1 MPEPVLVTEP
11 DSPPPPAQAVPVAS
25 GTGLPGP
32 GASSAQPPTTPPKPL
47 TVPNARKGYKLTL
60 WVSATTDAG
69 VSDVN
74 GLLQLDGAD
83 PVPFCMLKGVRNPLA
98 RALQEA
104 YVAIER
110 VRAKPPRMA
119 APTAG
124 PAAPQHGPPAAA
136 VGAPHHRGGQASS
149 CHAEHV
155 QSSGRCWCCADTAIR
170 TPHAHAAPGHVAA
183 GLALL
188 KTGSLC
194 MPEVRSRDRSRN
206 GHCRPRLHKSR
217 SAALPH
223 RLSALTLL
231 MQEVAHA

>member
-11 DSPPPPAQAVPVAS
+11 DSSPLLAQAPRIAS
-25 GTGLPGP
+25 GTALPGP
-32 GASSAQPPTTPPKPL
+32 GASTAQLPITPPKPA

-119 APTAG
+119 APTAS
-124 PAAPQHGPPAAA
+124 PAGPQHGPPRPQSAPRATAAA
-136 VGAPHHRGGQASS
+136 RHPPATPSTSRAAGEVGSAPTPPPDPPTPTRRPAMSQQAS
-149 CHAEHV
+149 
-155 QSSGRCWCCADTAIR
+155 
-170 TPHAHAAPGHVAA
+170 
-183 GLALL
+183 LF
-188 KTGSLC
+188 
-194 MPEVRSRDRSRN
+194 
-206 GHCRPRLHKSR
+206 
-217 SAALPH
+217 
-223 RLSALTLL
+223 
-231 MQEVAHA
+231 

>member
-32 GASSAQPPTTPPKPL
+32 GAGTAHPPITPPKPL

-119 APTAG
+119 APTAS
-124 PAAPQHGPPAAA
+124 PAGPQHGP
-136 VGAPHHRGGQASS
+136 RG
-149 CHAEHV
+149 
-155 QSSGRCWCCADTAIR
+155 
-170 TPHAHAAPGHVAA
+170 
-183 GLALL
+183 
-188 KTGSLC
+188 
-194 MPEVRSRDRSRN
+194 RSRRPAPPRRAGILLPRRARPEQRPLLVLHQRHHLNPPRPPGARPRRSR
-206 GHCRPRLHKSR
+206 PPSFKDSELVY
-217 SAALPH
+217 P
-223 RLSALTLL
+223 
-231 MQEVAHA
+231 

>member
-11 DSPPPPAQAVPVAS
+11 DSPPPPAQAPRIAS
-25 GTGLPGP
+25 GTALPGP
-32 GASSAQPPTTPPKPL
+32 GASTAQPPITPPKPA

-119 APTAG
+119 APSAG
-124 PAAPQHGPPAAA
+124 PVAPQHGPPRPQSAPRATAAGRHPPA
-136 VGAPHHRGGQASS
+136 TPSTSRTAGEVGAAPAPPPEPPTPARRPATSHQAS
-149 CHAEHV
+149 
-155 QSSGRCWCCADTAIR
+155 
-170 TPHAHAAPGHVAA
+170 
-183 GLALL
+183 LF
-188 KTGSLC
+188 
-194 MPEVRSRDRSRN
+194 
-206 GHCRPRLHKSR
+206 
-217 SAALPH
+217 
-223 RLSALTLL
+223 
-231 MQEVAHA
+231 